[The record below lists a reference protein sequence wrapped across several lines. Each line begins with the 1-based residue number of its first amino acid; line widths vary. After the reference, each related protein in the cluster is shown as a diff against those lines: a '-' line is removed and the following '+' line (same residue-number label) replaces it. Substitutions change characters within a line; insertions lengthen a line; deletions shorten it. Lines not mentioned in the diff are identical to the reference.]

1 MSYIWGVARP
11 RKTVR
16 RTVRKTVRRAAPTR
30 REAADATRDAILDA
44 AEALLGEGGPAAV
57 RLQEIAA
64 RVGVAHPTLLYHFRS
79 RDGLLAALFQR
90 SSRRMRQE
98 LLDEVLR
105 PLPPGAALDPA
116 ALLGRVYERVTDPRR
131 APILAWLLACGEE
144 PFGPGGD
151 ADDDGASLAEIA
163 ARMHALRVAAD
174 PGAADDDEGTR
185 FGLMTLTLLMFGDLL
200 LGGATRRRLGL
211 RDDAATRA
219 RYRRWL
225 AARLPAAIAALPDP
239 HP

>member
-16 RTVRKTVRRAAPTR
+16 KTVRRTVRRAAPTR

-105 PLPPGAALDPA
+105 PPPPGAPLDPA

-144 PFGPGGD
+144 PFGA
-151 ADDDGASLAEIA
+151 ADDDGASLAEIG